1 VPTAKDLLG
10 PRSPVAGALKGF
22 APRPEQ
28 LSMAE
33 AVEGALSEGRHLVVE
48 AGTGVG
54 KSFAYLVPALLHLG
68 GPGGPVVVA
77 TRTIALQEQL
87 VSKDIPLLLN
97 VLGMR
102 DVKVALAKGRGNYV
116 CRRRTEMASEEARG
130 LFEDA
135 AKVAET
141 GRIREWAEA
150 STDGSLAD
158 LPFRPSSEVW
168 DACRAESGN
177 CLHRQCPFYEGCA
190 YQRSRRDM
198 YGARLIVANHALVF
212 ADLSLREAGV
222 KLLPDYECIVL
233 DEAHAIEDDAA
244 EHFGARVSPFG
255 IARLLGRFMGAR
267 RRTGLF
273 GRAEVSPDLYDGVE
287 EARGALR
294 KLFEG
299 VDGFRAGE
307 NEKRIRGAGAFEEP
321 LTEPLAKLLG
331 KLRERHGSIEDPGL
345 ALEWKSRTDRLE
357 EDMHAIRLVHGLLD
371 KDLVYWAESGGRGG
385 HSVLRAAPADVAP
398 ILKRTLFSRVPCV
411 VMTSATLQVA
421 GSFEHFRRRVGL
433 EEPDELA
440 LGSPF
445 DFKRQCKLRLYPAMP
460 DPRDPAHDDA
470 LAAEVKRLVLES
482 KGGAFVLFTSYGSL
496 DRTHKAVAKDLEK
509 AGLHVL
515 RQGGDQRTS
524 DIVAAFRERG
534 DCVLF
539 ATDTFWQ
546 GIDVRG
552 RNLRMVIITRLPF
565 AVPDH
570 PLQQARLERIEEEGG
585 DPFKQYSLPQA
596 VLKLRQ
602 GFGRLIRAHDDEGT
616 VAILDP
622 RIVTKAYG
630 RTFLSSLP
638 GVGVVTVTDC

>member
-1 VPTAKDLLG
+1 
-10 PRSPVAGALKGF
+10 
-22 APRPEQ
+22 
-28 LSMAE
+28 MAA
-33 AVEGALSEGRHLVVE
+33 AVERALSESRHLVVE

-68 GPGGPVVVA
+68 GSGGPVVVA

-87 VSKDIPLLLN
+87 VTKDIPLLLDA
-97 VLGMR
+97 LGMQ

-116 CRRRTEMASEEARG
+116 CRRRTEMASQEARG

-135 AKVAET
+135 AKVAEVE
-141 GRIREWAEA
+141 RIRLWAA
-150 STDGSLAD
+150 GSADGSLAD
-158 LPFRPSSEVW
+158 LPFRPTSEVW

-177 CLHRQCPFYEGCA
+177 CLHRQCRFYDDCA
-190 YQRSRRDM
+190 YQRSRREM
-198 YGARLIVANHALVF
+198 YGARLVVANHAIVF
-212 ADLSLREAGV
+212 ADLALREAGAR
-222 KLLPDYECIVL
+222 LLPDYECIVL

-255 IARLLGRFMGAR
+255 IARLLGRFMGVK

-273 GRAEVSPDLYDGVE
+273 GRAEVGPDLYDGVE
-287 EARGALR
+287 EARAALR
-294 KLFEG
+294 RLFEG
-299 VDGFRAGE
+299 VDRFRAGE
-307 NEKRIRGAGAFEEP
+307 NERRIRAAGAFEEP
-321 LTEPLAKLLG
+321 LTEPLARLLAR
-331 KLRERHGSIEDPGL
+331 LRERHASIEDPGL

-357 EDMHAIRLVHGLLD
+357 EDMHAIRLVHGVLD
-371 KDLVYWAESGGRGG
+371 REYVYWAESGGRGG

-411 VMTSATLQVA
+411 VTTSATLQVE
-421 GSFEHFRRRVGL
+421 GSFEHFKRRVGL

-445 DFKRQCKLRLYPAMP
+445 DFKRQCRLLVYPGMP
-460 DPRDPAHDDA
+460 DPRDPAHEA
-470 LAAEVKRLVLES
+470 AAAAEIRKLVLGS
-482 KGGAFVLFTSYGSL
+482 KGGAFVLFTSYGAL
-496 DRTHKAVAKDLEK
+496 DRMHKAVAKDLEK

-515 RQGGDQRTS
+515 RQGGDQRTG
-524 DIVAAFRERG
+524 DIVAAFRERD

-552 RNLRMVIITRLPF
+552 RNLRLVIIARLPF

-585 DPFKQYSLPQA
+585 DPFRQYSLPQA

-622 RIVTKAYG
+622 RIVTKPYG
-630 RTFLSSLP
+630 RTFLQSLP
-638 GVGVVTVTDC
+638 VSFSDC